1 MLGPR
6 QSFFSRRNWSNA
18 NTMNSEYVREL
29 FNYNYWRNQKI
40 LSKVAQVQPWQFDA
54 PTTFPF
60 ASLRGT
66 LVHVLGAEWLWYQR
80 MHEGVSPSALPS
92 KDEFP
97 TLQSILAR
105 WVGVEQQWRA
115 WANLLTDDELKSA
128 HTYSLL
134 DKNRPLVTDPLWAAL
149 AHVVNHGTQ
158 HCAEMAQMLTDY
170 GQSPGNIDLLYYFRE
185 KK

>member
-1 MLGPR
+1 
-6 QSFFSRRNWSNA
+6 
-18 NTMNSEYVREL
+18 MNSEYVREL

-80 MHEGVSPSALPS
+80 MHEGVSPLALPS

-97 TLQSILAR
+97 TLQ
-105 WVGVEQQWRA
+105 
-115 WANLLTDDELKSA
+115 
-128 HTYSLL
+128 
-134 DKNRPLVTDPLWAAL
+134 
-149 AHVVNHGTQ
+149 
-158 HCAEMAQMLTDY
+158 
-170 GQSPGNIDLLYYFRE
+170 
-185 KK
+185 